1 MQNRWAWHAYVQAH
15 KGDNCIVHTEKGF
28 VLHDG
33 RRGVEYEIDLKMN
46 TPRSFLWH
54 PDCRLIAF
62 WAPATCEQPR
72 RRVAILDIT
81 KQVPGSKPKYTI
93 LYDPEPGHEPV
104 GLEWAANGKAI
115 ILMELVFENN
125 AAYTVIRRI
134 KLQSKPHAG
143 KELVRMHGRID
154 FFNGP
159 TTRFEYGAGST
170 DKPFNIVFGA
180 ADGLYTVPGNGELP
194 PHRLAKVPAEGLEN
208 IEWNPMGDQFA
219 VYFNRQTNNRGE
231 ELQGLYLADVNR
243 RGKENMIRLYENLDV
258 NTLWFSAK
266 GTYVLWSTYPMSG
279 RISGMDSAIY
289 IAPTDNPTEILTIKQ
304 DDEYGNPLPIT
315 GVYMNKEETQIAY
328 TAHNRVFVYDLK
340 SGKRKQIAKFES
352 RDPQMLIFTAEP
364 HWLGKRVVVSVY
376 EDISKEMSEKRNTLT
391 IELPF
396 KHADKFRDKARQK
409 GGMVK
414 KPGEGDAPP
423 K

>member
-1 MQNRWAWHAYVQAH
+1 M
-15 KGDNCIVHTEKGF
+15 
-28 VLHDG
+28 
-33 RRGVEYEIDLKMN
+33 
-46 TPRSFLWH
+46 
-54 PDCRLIAF
+54 
-62 WAPATCEQPR
+62 
-72 RRVAILDIT
+72 
-81 KQVPGSKPKYTI
+81 
-93 LYDPEPGHEPV
+93 
-104 GLEWAANGKAI
+104 
-115 ILMELVFENN
+115 
-125 AAYTVIRRI
+125 
-134 KLQSKPHAG
+134 
-143 KELVRMHGRID
+143 
-154 FFNGP
+154 
-159 TTRFEYGAGST
+159 
-170 DKPFNIVFGA
+170 
-180 ADGLYTVPGNGELP
+180 GE
-194 PHRLAKVPAEGLEN
+194 
-208 IEWNPMGDQFA
+208 QFA

-279 RISGMDSAIY
+279 RISSMDSAIY

-304 DDEYGNPLPIT
+304 DDEHGNPLPIT

-364 HWLGKRVVVSVY
+364 HWLNKRVVVSVY

-391 IELPF
+391 FELPF
-396 KHADKFRDKARQK
+396 KHAEKFRDKARQK

-414 KPGEGDAPP
+414 KPGAGEEPT
-423 K
+423 